1 MKSKRMKSIL
11 LIGLAILVV
20 AGVIWGSFNAVS
32 ASAAA
37 QVRESVEQPERMAK
51 ESSDVAEPETPEDET
66 AAQSNGMGVQKRNRF
81 ANGEGAGKGNADASG
96 MSGMRMRA
104 RDGSGGENCDGTCPY
119 YETREERRERN
130 RVDGEGRARNRN
142 GGENCDGTCPYCETR
157 EERRAENRA
166 NRICD
171 GQGGENCDETCPNYE
186 TREQRRAE
194 NQGRNRA
201 RNGK

>member
-51 ESSDVAEPETPEDET
+51 ESSDVAEPKTPEDET

-142 GGENCDGTCPYCETR
+142 GGENCDGTCPYYETR

>member
-1 MKSKRMKSIL
+1 MKTKRMKSIL
-11 LIGLAILVV
+11 LIGLAMLVV

-37 QVRESVEQPERMAK
+37 QIRESVEQQARMAK
-51 ESSDVAEPETPEDET
+51 GSSDVAEPEAPEDET
-66 AAQSNGMGVQKRNRF
+66 VAQPNGIGVQKRNRF

-96 MSGMRMRA
+96 MRIRA
-104 RDGSGGENCDGTCPY
+104 RDGSEGENCDGTCPFYETREERREQNRVETEGRARNRSGGENCDGTCPY
-119 YETREERRERN
+119 YETREERR
-130 RVDGEGRARNRN
+130 
-142 GGENCDGTCPYCETR
+142 
-157 EERRAENRA
+157 AENRA
-166 NRICD
+166 NRTCD
-171 GQGGENCDETCPNYE
+171 GQGGENGDETCPNYE

>member
-1 MKSKRMKSIL
+1 MKTKRMKSIL
-11 LIGLAILVV
+11 LIGLAMLVV
-20 AGVIWGSFNAVS
+20 TGVIWGSFNAVS

-37 QVRESVEQPERMAK
+37 QIRESVEQQARMA
-51 ESSDVAEPETPEDET
+51 EGSSDVAEPETPEDET
-66 AAQSNGMGVQKRNRF
+66 VAQTNGIGVQKRNRF
-81 ANGEGAGKGNADASG
+81 AKGEGAGKGNADASG
-96 MSGMRMRA
+96 MRIRA
-104 RDGSGGENCDGTCPY
+104 RDGSEGENCDGTCPF

-130 RVDGEGRARNRN
+130 RVDGEGRARNRS
-142 GGENCDGTCPYCETR
+142 GGENCDGTCPYYETR

-166 NRICD
+166 NRTCD
-171 GQGGENCDETCPNYE
+171 GQGGENGDETCPNYE